1 VLTEASINGSIDTLR
16 GLKENV
22 IVGRLIPAGTGMEYY
37 RNVQLSPSSKKRQ
50 PRSSRKSPPPSKPK
64 SANSNRCAWKAN
76 KKKWPQ
82 SNFICSRL
90 APYETW
96 ESLKSEF
103 ERLWKIY
110 SPLCNSR
117 IARVGVR
124 YINKIF
130 LPEGEDMS
138 LTVRT
143 RPEIAEGLPQSMFN
157 FLVRLGVKIPDPQGV
172 LMITEAQLPTERPGF
187 VTAVLD
193 HDLQFRINPE
203 STDVW
208 SLLDKAREL
217 KNDYFFASLSEDV
230 IKEYL

>member
-1 VLTEASINGSIDTLR
+1 
-16 GLKENV
+16 
-22 IVGRLIPAGTGMEYY
+22 
-37 RNVQLSPSSKKRQ
+37 
-50 PRSSRKSPPPSKPK
+50 
-64 SANSNRCAWKAN
+64 
-76 KKKWPQ
+76 
-82 SNFICSRL
+82 
-90 APYETW
+90 
-96 ESLKSEF
+96 
-103 ERLWKIY
+103 
-110 SPLCNSR
+110 
-117 IARVGVR
+117 
-124 YINKIF
+124 
-130 LPEGEDMS
+130 
-138 LTVRT
+138 
-143 RPEIAEGLPQSMFN
+143 MFN